1 MAISSDFHKK
11 SKYFVVV
18 LYFYINHNISMCV
31 ICVNRTNL
39 SDSVIFP
46 PQIILN
52 GLETKQH
59 CYKDMPTVM
68 SCCHT
73 AKSCDVIYN
82 TKKHKIMMLQNNK
95 I

>member
-11 SKYFVVV
+11 SKYFVIV
-18 LYFYINHNISMCV
+18 LYFYIDHNISMCV

-73 AKSCDVIYN
+73 VTSCDVRYN
-82 TKKHKIMMLQNNK
+82 TKKTQNHDVANNK